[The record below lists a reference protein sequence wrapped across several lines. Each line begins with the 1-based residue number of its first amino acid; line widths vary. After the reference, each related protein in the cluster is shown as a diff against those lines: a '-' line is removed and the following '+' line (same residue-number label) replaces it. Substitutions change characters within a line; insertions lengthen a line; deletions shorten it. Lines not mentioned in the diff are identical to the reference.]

1 MASDK
6 TIVEREDGLV
16 IVTLNRPH
24 KKNALTSQN
33 WNDLDEVFTEVENEP
48 GDRALLLTGA
58 GGTFSSGADL
68 TGGLGEGEGQS
79 RGQGADRRGSGD
91 SGGSEGRKSGG
102 LTGKGLQLIVHEMR
116 TVGQII
122 SRLQRLP
129 KPTIAAVDGYAVG
142 VALGLVLACDLVI
155 ASDRARFMEV
165 FVKRG
170 LALDG
175 GASWSL
181 PRQIGLRRAK
191 QMTFFG
197 DPVDAAQA
205 YDWGLVN
212 EVVPAD
218 QLLETAK
225 AWGHRLATGPTT
237 ALSLIKRLLDASSGS
252 SFEEA
257 IEDEARVQHIAYT
270 TADMAEGIASFLER
284 REPRF
289 TGA

>member
-1 MASDK
+1 MVSDK

-24 KKNALTSQN
+24 KKNALNALS
-33 WNDLDEVFTEVENEP
+33 WNDLDEVFAEVESDP

-68 TGGLGEGEGQS
+68 SGGLGEGES
-79 RGQGADRRGSGD
+79 ESGSG
-91 SGGSEGRKSGG
+91 SGGGGGNERQSGG

-142 VALGLVLACDLVI
+142 VALGLVLACDLVV

-212 EVVPAD
+212 EVVPPE
-218 QLLETAK
+218 QLLDTAK

-270 TADMAEGIASFLER
+270 TTDMAEGIASFLER

>member
-1 MASDK
+1 MVSDK

-16 IVTLNRPH
+16 VVTLNRPH
-24 KKNALTSQN
+24 KKNALTAQS
-33 WNDLDEVFTEVENEP
+33 WNDLDEIFAAVENDP

-68 TGGLGEGEGQS
+68 TGGLGETED
-79 RGQGADRRGSGD
+79 QGGVGDGSG
-91 SGGSEGRKSGG
+91 GATERQAGG
-102 LTGKGLQLIVHEMR
+102 LTGRGLQLIVHEMR
-116 TVGQII
+116 VVGQII
-122 SRLQRLP
+122 ARLQRLP
-129 KPTIAAVDGYAVG
+129 KPTIAAVDGHAVG
-142 VALGLVLACDLVI
+142 VALGMVLACDLVV
-155 ASDRARFMEV
+155 ASDRARFTEV

-197 DPVDAAQA
+197 DPIDAAKA
-205 YDWGLVN
+205 YEWGLVN
-212 EVVPAD
+212 EVVPPE

-270 TADMAEGIASFLER
+270 TTDMAEGIASFLER

-289 TGA
+289 TGT